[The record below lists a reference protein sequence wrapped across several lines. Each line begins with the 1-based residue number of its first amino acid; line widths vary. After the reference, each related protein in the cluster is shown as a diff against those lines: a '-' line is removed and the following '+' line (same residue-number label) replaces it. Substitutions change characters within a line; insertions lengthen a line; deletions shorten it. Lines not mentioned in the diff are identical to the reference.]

1 MNKFTKAVIAGLAL
15 ITMVI
20 VLTTNAQGRDA
31 TEVSQQATSSE
42 VSFLED
48 GTKVIVLSSLDEV
61 PYPTE
66 TPEPT
71 ATPSKEDEMM
81 DSELWWLAR
90 GMQEEAGVDW
100 SDEDIAKIGTVIM
113 NRVESDLFP
122 NTVKEVLL
130 QDGQY
135 QPFFGDYTPQKPD
148 ERYIYLAWVI
158 LDGYRSWDDPDVI
171 WQATFIQGNQV
182 VDSVYDSYLG
192 STTYFCK

>member
-135 QPFFGDYTPQKPD
+135 QPFFGDYTLQKPD